1 MPRRRRD
8 AERRPDEAT
17 SGTERRNGVG
27 FWRVLSHL
35 TVMVAVAAVVGLLA
49 AGLAIPFAAVGGLGA
64 RTVADS
70 MDDLPSELEAQPL
83 PQRTRVLAADGSL
96 MAMWYDQN
104 RVNVPLNRV
113 ALIMRKAIVA
123 IEDYRFYEH
132 GALDIKGTLRAF
144 ITNQANSGVVQ
155 GGSSITQQMVKQ
167 TLINQAKT
175 QEEVAAAQAD
185 TYERKFNEL
194 RYAIAFEEHFSKD
207 WILERYLNISYFGD
221 GAYGIEAASRHYF
234 SKPAGKLTLAEA
246 ATLAGLVQ
254 NPTKYD
260 PTNNPAQARERRDV
274 VLNRMAELNVI
285 SKTEAARAKSKPVR
299 LRLTQNPNGCVSSVA
314 PFFCDYVREYLLHDE
329 RLGRTVENRRRLL
342 NAGGLT
348 IQTTMKP
355 RMQNAADRS
364 VRDHV
369 DPTDQAIGGL
379 AMVVPGTGE
388 VRALSQSR
396 PMGNKKRKG
405 QTYLN
410 YVVPRKYGDS
420 GGFQAG
426 STFKVFVLAAAIDQ
440 GVPLNTKINAPET
453 ISIPASQYRTC
464 DGNLAST
471 DTWTPSNST
480 GAGTYDLYSG
490 TQDSVNT
497 FFAQLEL
504 RTGLCQPIRLAREMG
519 VVVPERDVVGPFTL
533 GVTSTD
539 PLTMASVYATFGARG
554 EYCEPRPVSKIT
566 SSSGKLV
573 ADYPNK
579 CKRVLSEDVADAVNE
594 ILRGVQEHGF
604 GAQNGLGLD
613 KPSAAKTGTI
623 QDNMAVWYDGYTP
636 HLAAAAMLAGANSSG
651 QPITLNGQVVGGSY
665 IGRAFGS
672 TYAGPIWGDAMK
684 AVQDMVPATDFAE
697 PDPTTIAGRKVIVP
711 SVSGMAPSSAAARLR
726 RAGFLPTIGP
736 LVDSGYSYGTVA
748 YTSPGGGSTV
758 GTGSS
763 VTIYVSDGTPYVPPP
778 KAKPK
783 PKPKPKPNRNR
794 GGGGGGGGGNGGG
807 RGNG

>member
-1 MPRRRRD
+1 MARRRRD
-8 AERRPDEAT
+8 AARRPDDST
-17 SGTERRNGVG
+17 SGDERGGGVG
-27 FWRVLSHL
+27 FGRVLSHL
-35 TVMVAVAAVVGLLA
+35 AVMVAVAAVIGLLA

-64 RTVADS
+64 RTVAAS
-70 MDDLPSELEAQPL
+70 MDDLPSDLEAQPL

-104 RVNVPLNRV
+104 RVNVPLNKV
-113 ALIMRKAIVA
+113 ALIMRKAIVS

-132 GALDIKGTLRAF
+132 GALDLKGTLRAF

-175 QEEVAAAQAD
+175 REEVAAAQAD

-194 RYAIAFEEHFSKD
+194 RYAIAFEERYSKD
-207 WILERYLNISYFGD
+207 WILERYLNVSYFGD

-234 SKPAGKLTLAEA
+234 SKPARRLSLAEA
-246 ATLAGLVQ
+246 AMLAGLVQ
-254 NPTKYD
+254 NPTKFD

-285 SKTEAARAKSKPVR
+285 SNTEARRAKAKPVR
-299 LRLTQNPNGCVSSVA
+299 LRITKSNNGCVSSIA
-314 PFFCDYVREYLLHDE
+314 PFFCDYVREYLLDDA
-329 RLGRTVENRRRLL
+329 RLGRTFEARRRLL

-348 IQTTMKP
+348 IQTTLRP
-355 RMQNAADRS
+355 RFQNAADTS

-388 VRALSQSR
+388 VRALAQSR
-396 PMGNKKRKG
+396 PMGNDKRKG

-426 STFKVFVLAAAIDQ
+426 STFKVFVLASAIDQ
-440 GVPLNTKINAPET
+440 GVPLNTRIRAPQT

-464 DGNLAST
+464 EGTLASA
-471 DTWTPSNST
+471 DTWSPSNST
-480 GAGTYDLYSG
+480 GAGTYNLYSG
-490 TQDSVNT
+490 TQESVNT

-504 RTGLCQPIRLAREMG
+504 RTGLCQPVRLAREMG
-519 VVVPERDVVGPFTL
+519 VVVPKRDIVGPFTL

-554 EYCEPRPVSKIT
+554 EYCEPRPVTKILG
-566 SSSGKLV
+566 SSGKVV
-573 ADYPNK
+573 ADYPSK
-579 CKRVLSEDVADAVNE
+579 CKRVMSEDIADAVND
-594 ILRGVQEHGF
+594 ILKGVQTTGF
-604 GAQNGLGLD
+604 GAQNGLALD

-636 HLAAAAMLAGANSSG
+636 HLAASAMLAGANSAG
-651 QPITLNGQVVGGSY
+651 QPISLNGQIVGGSY
-665 IGRAFGS
+665 ISRAFGS
-672 TYAGPIWGDAMK
+672 TQAGPIWGDAMK
-684 AVQDMVPATDFAE
+684 AVQDMIPATDFTT
-697 PDPTTIAGRKVIVP
+697 PDPTTIRGRLVTVP
-711 SVSGMAPSSAAARLR
+711 SLYGQSPSAAAAQLR

-748 YTSPGGGSTV
+748 YTSPGAGASI

-763 VTIYVSDGTPYVPPP
+763 VTIYVSDGTPYVAPQP
-778 KAKPK
+778 KPK
-783 PKPKPKPNRNR
+783 PKPKPKSKPGGGNR
-794 GGGGGGGGGNGGG
+794 GGGNGNGNGGG
-807 RGNG
+807 RNR

>member
-1 MPRRRRD
+1 MGMPRKPRD
-8 AERRPDEAT
+8 DGRRPDDA
-17 SGTERRNGVG
+17 SRGDRVG
-27 FWRVLSHL
+27 FWKVLSHL
-35 TVMVAVAAVVGLLA
+35 SVMVAVAVVIGLLA

-64 RTVADS
+64 RAVAES
-70 MDDLPSELEAQPL
+70 MDQLPSELQAEPL

-123 IEDYRFYEH
+123 IEDYRFYDH
-132 GALDIKGTLRAF
+132 GALDLKGTLRAF

-175 QEEVAAAQAD
+175 RDEVAAAQAD

-194 RYAIAFEEHFSKD
+194 RYAIAFEERFSKD
-207 WILERYLNISYFGD
+207 WILERYLNVSYFGD
-221 GAYGIEAASRHYF
+221 GAYGIEAASRHFF
-234 SKPAGKLTLAEA
+234 SKPASKLSLAEA

-285 SKTEAARAKSKPVR
+285 STTQARRAKAKPVR
-299 LRLTQNPNGCVSSVA
+299 LRITRSNNGCVRSVA
-314 PFFCDYVREYLLHDE
+314 PFFCDYVREYLLADS
-329 RLGRTVENRRRLL
+329 RLGRTIEARRRLL

-348 IQTTMKP
+348 IQTTMRP
-355 RMQNAADRS
+355 VMQNAADTA
-364 VRDHV
+364 VRNHV

-388 VRALSQSR
+388 VRAISQSR
-396 PMGNKKRKG
+396 PMGNNRKLG

-426 STFKVFVLAAAIDQ
+426 STFKVFVLASAIDQ
-440 GVPLNTKINAPET
+440 GVPLNTRITAPQT

-464 DGNLAST
+464 EGSLASA
-471 DTWTPSNST
+471 DTWSPSNST

-490 TQDSVNT
+490 TQMSVNT
-497 FFAQLEL
+497 FYAQLEL
-504 RTGLCQPIRLAREMG
+504 RTGLCQPVRLAREMG
-519 VVVPERDVVGPFTL
+519 VMVPDRDIVGPFTL

-539 PLTMASVYATFGARG
+539 PLTMASVYATFAARG
-554 EYCEPRPVSKIT
+554 EYCEPRPVSRIL
-566 SSSGKLV
+566 SRSGKVV
-573 ADYPNK
+573 AEYPSE
-579 CKRVLSEDVADAVNE
+579 CKQVISQDVADAVND
-594 ILRGVQEHGF
+594 ILKGVQTTGF
-604 GAQNGLGLD
+604 GAQNGLALD

-636 HLAAAAMLAGANSSG
+636 HLAASAMLAGANSVG
-651 QPITLNGQVVGGSY
+651 QPISLNGQVVGGSY
-665 IGRAFGS
+665 IDRAFGS
-672 TYAGPIWGDAMK
+672 TQAGPIWGDAMK
-684 AVQDMVPATDFAE
+684 AVQDMMPATDFHE
-697 PDPTTIAGRKVIVP
+697 PDPTTIKGRQVTVP
-711 SVSGMAPSSAAARLR
+711 SLYGMSPSSAAAQLR
-726 RAGFLPTIGP
+726 RAGFLPSIGP

-748 YTSPGGGSTV
+748 YTSPGAGSLI

-778 KAKPK
+778 EPKPK
-783 PKPKPKPNRNR
+783 PKPKPKPNK
-794 GGGGGGGGGNGGG
+794 GKGNKGGG
-807 RGNG
+807 RGHR